1 MKNIITTIV
10 LACILITGSV
20 AQDVST
26 QLGEAKSAY
35 NSGDLQGSRFALQQA
50 LNEIDRAIGAEIIKL
65 LPVKMGNMTAN
76 EAEDNITA
84 TSMGFAGLFVSRSYK
99 GDDETKA
106 SIQIMS
112 DAPFLAGV
120 NALLALPAFASDPNQ
135 KRIRIG
141 SYRALLQKNQD
152 DSGKVSWDIQIP
164 VSSTL
169 VTFSCSGIDSEKTVT
184 DMANT
189 IPVDQIARF
198 AQ

>member
-1 MKNIITTIV
+1 MKNIVTTLFIAV
-10 LACILITGSV
+10 LVVSGLR
-20 AQDVST
+20 AQDVNA
-26 QLGEAKSAY
+26 QLNEAQSAY
-35 NSGDLQGSRFALQQA
+35 KSGELQNTRFALQQA
-50 LNEIDRAIGAEIIKL
+50 LNEIDRAIGAEIIKM
-65 LPVKMGNMTAN
+65 LPENMGSMAFV

-84 TSMGFAGLFVSRSYK
+84 TSMGFAGLFVSRSYMA
-99 GDDETKA
+99 DNTNA
-106 SIQIMS
+106 SVQIMS

-141 SYRALLQKNQD
+141 SYRALMQKSQD
-152 DSGKVSWDIQIP
+152 DSGKVSWDVQIP

-169 VTFSCSGIDSEKTVT
+169 ITFHCSGVDSEQAVT

-189 IPVDQIARF
+189 IPVEQIAKF

>member
-1 MKNIITTIV
+1 MKNIVTT
-10 LACILITGSV
+10 LIIAVFVVTGLS
-20 AQDVST
+20 AQDVNA
-26 QLGEAKSAY
+26 QLNEAQSAY
-35 NSGDLQGSRFALQQA
+35 KSGELQNTRFALQQA

-65 LPVKMGNMTAN
+65 LPEKMGNMAAVET
-76 EAEDNITA
+76 EDNITA
-84 TSMGFAGLFVSRSYK
+84 TSMGFAGLFVSRSYTAA
-99 GDDETKA
+99 DENKA

-135 KRIRIG
+135 KRIRVG

-152 DSGKVSWDIQIP
+152 ETGAISWDVQIP

-169 VTFSCSGIDSEKTVT
+169 ISFSCSGIDNEKAVT

-189 IPVDQIARF
+189 IPVEQIAKF

>member
-1 MKNIITTIV
+1 MKNIVST
-10 LACILITGSV
+10 LIIAVFVGTGLS
-20 AQDVST
+20 AQDVNA
-26 QLGEAKSAY
+26 QLKEAQSAY
-35 NSGDLQGSRFALQQA
+35 KSGELQNTRFALQQA

-65 LPVKMGNMTAN
+65 LPEKMGNMAAVET
-76 EAEDNITA
+76 EDNITA
-84 TSMGFAGLFVSRSYK
+84 TSMAFAGLFVSRSYK
-99 GDDETKA
+99 AEDETNA

-120 NALLALPAFASDPNQ
+120 NALLALPSFVSDPNQ

-152 DSGKVSWDIQIP
+152 DTGAISWDVQIP

-169 VTFSCSGIDSEKTVT
+169 ISFHCSGIQSENDVT
-184 DMANT
+184 EMANT
-189 IPVDQIARF
+189 IPVEQIAKF

>member
-1 MKNIITTIV
+1 MKNIFST
-10 LACILITGSV
+10 LIIAVFVVSSLS
-20 AQDVST
+20 AQDVNA
-26 QLGEAKSAY
+26 QLNEAQSAY
-35 NSGDLQGSRFALQQA
+35 KSGELQNTRFALQQA
-50 LNEIDRAIGAEIIKL
+50 LNEIDRAIGAEIIKI
-65 LPVKMGNMTAN
+65 LPQSMGSMSFV

-99 GDDETKA
+99 ADDETNA
-106 SIQIMS
+106 SLQIMS

-120 NALLALPAFASDPNQ
+120 NALLALPSFVSDPNQ

-152 DSGKVSWDIQIP
+152 DSGSISWDVQIP

-169 VTFSCSGIDSEKTVT
+169 ITFHCSGVKTENDVME
-184 DMANT
+184 MANT
-189 IPVDQIARF
+189 IPVEQIAKF

>member
-1 MKNIITTIV
+1 MKNIATTLIIT
-10 LACILITGSV
+10 LFAITGLH
-20 AQDVST
+20 AQDVNSK
-26 QLGEAKSAY
+26 LDEAQSAY
-35 NSGDLQGSRFALQQA
+35 KSGELQNTRFALQQA
-50 LNEIDRAIGAEIIKL
+50 LNEIDRAIGAEIIKI
-65 LPVKMGNMTAN
+65 LPQSMGSMPFV

-84 TSMGFAGLFVSRSYK
+84 TSMGFAGLFVSRSYRA
-99 GDDETKA
+99 DDETSA
-106 SIQIMS
+106 SLQIMS

-152 DSGKVSWDIQIP
+152 DTGAISWDVQIP

-169 VTFSCSGIDSEKTVT
+169 ITFHCSGIQSENDVT
-184 DMANT
+184 EMANT
-189 IPVDQIARF
+189 IPVEQIARF